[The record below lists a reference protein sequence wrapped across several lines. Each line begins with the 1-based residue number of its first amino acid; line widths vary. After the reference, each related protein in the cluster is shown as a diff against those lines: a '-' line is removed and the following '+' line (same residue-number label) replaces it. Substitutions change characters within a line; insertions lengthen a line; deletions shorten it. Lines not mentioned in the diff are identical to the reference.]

1 MATTSPS
8 LPVHLTAIPLKRKTH
23 WGIFYGASMGD
34 KAQVALKIHPGE
46 SESAGED
53 GSTQQ

>member
-8 LPVHLTAIPLKRKTH
+8 LPVHLTAIPLKRKTY

-46 SESAGED
+46 SESADED